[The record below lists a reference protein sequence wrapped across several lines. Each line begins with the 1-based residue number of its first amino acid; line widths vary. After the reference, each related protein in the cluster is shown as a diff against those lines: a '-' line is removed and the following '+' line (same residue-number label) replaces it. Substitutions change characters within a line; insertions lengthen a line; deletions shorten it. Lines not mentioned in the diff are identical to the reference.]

1 MAGADDGAEA
11 SWTQYTRLEKI
22 LHQIAFATAGI
33 PKIFGQ
39 LDQDIFA
46 PKDLRDPAGPPVFV
60 TGLPRAGTTL
70 LLELL
75 VGSGAFSSFTYR
87 HMPFVLAPCMWNKFT
102 GGFQKE
108 GEAVERSH
116 GDGMEIN
123 FDSPEAF
130 EEVMWLA
137 FHKKDY
143 VRADH
148 LLTMDSQ
155 NLHPELAEFFASLA
169 RRLMAVDGQGPRRY
183 LSKNNANIGRLDKV
197 LEIFP
202 DSQTLICLR
211 DPLSHA
217 QSLARQHTRFLEI
230 HEEDPFAAKY
240 MRWIGHFD
248 FGAEFRPIRF
258 AETLDIEAP
267 DFWLR
272 YWIEAYSY
280 LLERLSDG
288 RHVFCYEHLLDGPET
303 VLGRVA
309 DLLAL
314 PDAATFVAGAA
325 RVRPALP
332 LLEPD
337 PELKEATATARA
349 LYAELAARAI

>member
-1 MAGADDGAEA
+1 MAVADAPD
-11 SWTQYTRLEKI
+11 WTEYSRLEKF
-22 LHQIAFATAGI
+22 LHQIAFATSGM

-46 PKDLRDPAGPPVFV
+46 PKDMPEMAGPPVFV

-75 VGSGAFSSFTYR
+75 VGSGAFNSFTYR
-87 HMPFVLAPCMWNKFT
+87 HMPFVLAPCMWNKMT

-108 GEAVERSH
+108 GQAIERSH
-116 GDGMEIN
+116 GDGMEIT

-143 VRADH
+143 VQADH
-148 LLTMDSQ
+148 LVPMDRLSVD
-155 NLHPELAEFFASLA
+155 PELSNFLTDLA
-169 RRLMAVDGQGPRRY
+169 RRLMVVDGQGARRY
-183 LSKNNANIGRLDKV
+183 LSKNNANIGRL
-197 LEIFP
+197 EIVPRMFP
-202 DSQTLICLR
+202 QSKMLICLR
-211 DPLSHA
+211 DPVAHANSMERQHKRFLDIHA
-217 QSLARQHTRFLEI
+217 Q
-230 HEEDPFAAKY
+230 DPFAAKY

-258 AETLDIEAP
+258 AETLDPQAP

-280 LLERLSDG
+280 ALERLG
-288 RHVFCYEHLLDGPET
+288 PGHAIFCYEQLLNSPER
-303 VLGRVA
+303 VLGRLS
-309 DLLAL
+309 DMLEL
-314 PDAATFVAGAA
+314 PDRERFVAGAA
-325 RVRPALP
+325 QVRSGAPTLEDPAP
-332 LLEPD
+332 GLED
-337 PELKEATATARA
+337 AAKTARA
-349 LYAELAARAI
+349 LYAELAQRAL